1 MTNAEWWSQV
11 VASRTQS
18 GDGLTIQPA
27 WILHRDGYHA
37 AVGIRQV
44 AGVGSEIVL
53 IVDGDWRRTRLY
65 RTEQQAERDKAIA
78 DTRATFE
85 AKGWR

>member
-1 MTNAEWWSQV
+1 
-11 VASRTQS
+11 
-18 GDGLTIQPA
+18 
-27 WILHRDGYHA
+27 
-37 AVGIRQV
+37 
-44 AGVGSEIVL
+44 VGSEIVL